1 MQRYGERRPTLCS
14 GCVAKAR
21 VLKKR
26 RRQWANALEPPH
38 LEQCVKVR
46 LLESRLSDAK
56 AAFRRRHGLS
66 HEQFSSRLMTNAA
79 MSEAADRIVALEQGW
94 REGAEYCRLLG
105 EATAASLFVHQ
116 LAVQPAVVP
125 QAAALARREAVLQA
139 EKEALDAEAQRLGAN
154 PVLSLDVAQYH
165 SRRARWQVA
174 QTNVLRKMQAL
185 YATRETLVAELGAR
199 CCPYAVVGLRC
210 L

>member
-1 MQRYGERRPTLCS
+1 MCS

-21 VLKKR
+21 LLQKR

-38 LEQCVKVR
+38 LEQCAKVQ
-46 LLESRLSDAK
+46 LLESRLGDAK
-56 AAFRRRHGLS
+56 RAFRRRHGLS
-66 HEQFSSRLMTNAA
+66 HEQFSATLRTDAA
-79 MSEAADRIVALEQGW
+79 MSEAADRIVALEQSW

-105 EATAASLFVHQ
+105 DATAASLFVHQ
-116 LAVQPAVVP
+116 VAVQLAVVP
-125 QAAALARREAVLQA
+125 LAAVLARRKAVLRA
-139 EKEALDAEAQRLGAN
+139 EKEELDAVGRRLGASAA
-154 PVLSLDVAQYH
+154 LSLDGATYH

-185 YATRETLVAELGAR
+185 YAAREVLLAELGAR